1 MKSILALVLFSF
13 RAFGITTAVA
23 DELDGTTVI
32 CELKNDGLVNIK
44 QLMAVFQDDRVD
56 SYFVKYE
63 ERRDG
68 SLGFSYITGEL
79 IERSNHLSITAEEI
93 FWCDVANIGNQGAAA
108 SLCRAEDVSDLVS
121 KALSSH
127 LTGGSF
133 TQIKRKTLDAVFG
146 ILLMGQVVYKKTGFC
161 RPVGKKETATYLAEA
176 QDEVKRLA
184 LDYST
189 LLEDARPKTGKHR
202 KLGM

>member
-1 MKSILALVLFSF
+1 MKSILALVLFAF
-13 RAFGITTAVA
+13 CAFGITTAVA

-63 ERRDG
+63 ERRDE

-79 IERSNHLSITAEEI
+79 IERTNHLSVKAEEI
-93 FWCDVANIGNQGAAA
+93 FWCDVANIGKQGTTA
-108 SLCRAEDVSDLVS
+108 SLCRADDVSDLVS

-146 ILLMGQVVYKKTGFC
+146 ILIMGQVVYRKTGFC
-161 RPVGKKETATYLAEA
+161 RPVGKKETATYLADA
-176 QDEVKRLA
+176 QDEVKRLE

-189 LLEDARPKTGKHR
+189 LLEDAWLKAGKHQ